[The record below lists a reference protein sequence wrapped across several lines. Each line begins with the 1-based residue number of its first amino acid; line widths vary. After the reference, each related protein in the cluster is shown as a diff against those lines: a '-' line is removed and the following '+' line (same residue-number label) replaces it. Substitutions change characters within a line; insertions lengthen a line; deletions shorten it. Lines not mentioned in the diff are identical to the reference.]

1 LKEIIDNKD
10 NLSEDLLS
18 EVDKFLGQ
26 ILDCQ
31 YLFINVLECP
41 TNSKLLE
48 VLEQITGHVY

>member
-31 YLFINVLECP
+31 HLIINVLECP